1 MADANLSAA
10 AEAISAG
17 TTPLRFT
24 DSELQIVSDAVRRLS
39 PQARS
44 AFLHAV
50 AGAGP
55 CRAWSRRRRGR
66 GADGAGVAGGPGK
79 AGVLTMRALRH
90 SELRDDEADE
100 TDVNRAGGWSRKQ
113 ILRMDERFAA
123 AVRQAHPEAKTGEEH
138 QGAKP

>member
-24 DSELQIVSDAVRRLS
+24 DSEVQIVSDAVRRLS

-50 AGAGP
+50 AGLVPAEHGP
-55 CRAWSRRRRGR
+55 DA
-66 GADGAGVAGGPGK
+66 VE
-79 AGVLTMRALRH
+79 V
-90 SELRDDEADE
+90 
-100 TDVNRAGGWSRKQ
+100 
-113 ILRMDERFAA
+113 
-123 AVRQAHPEAKTGEEH
+123 AVRTVLGSLAARARQAS
-138 QGAKP
+138 